1 MEQRERTMKKGA
13 TKVTAIALAPPSWH
27 LPFAAALAKETHRKA
42 TFPQRIEPMPSR

>member
-13 TKVTAIALAPPSWH
+13 TKVTAIALAIAAVMA
-27 LPFAAALAKETHRKA
+27 LAALAKETHRKA